1 MHLNGENDGGN
12 LPETGKMDRKFMLL
26 KTRGPFGAENAHLK
40 PDLGAFSHHELT
52 LNTHIPLL
60 TSLVSFRSLFSH
72 V

>member
-1 MHLNGENDGGN
+1 
-12 LPETGKMDRKFMLL
+12 MLL
-26 KTRGPFGAENAHLK
+26 KTRGPFGAEIAHLK

-60 TSLVSFRSLFSH
+60 TSSVSAKFQVSFSH